1 MNELRQEI
9 ARLSD
14 QLHVKLDRL
23 IDNKV
28 KTAIEVDILL
38 AKLSLLYDKIENYRQ
53 SLPRQI
59 PVEED
64 VDAQAEVPDVVEDEK
79 SKATDNQEPILPPPP
94 LAPEPPPVKSPYE
107 VEKIAPPPPA
117 GGEAASTAA
126 PQTLASPERTTSPGR
141 DFSDAVPAPP
151 SEPVSVKAPLPSPE
165 PPAPNLSLP
174 RSKSTASTG
183 DLFASTTIGDKLK
196 NDTPSINDKITA
208 TRKDFSLADSIH
220 LKPIA
225 DLKANIGINEK
236 FQFVNDLFEG
246 STSEYNEAISHLNQ
260 CQNSDEALA
269 ALFTLKIQH
278 SWEDNDASFELLRT
292 YVARRYM

>member
-23 IDNKV
+23 IDNKL
-28 KTAIEVDILL
+28 KTAIEVDIVLG
-38 AKLSLLYDKIENYRQ
+38 KLSLLYDKIENYRQ
-53 SLPRQI
+53 SLPRQTQEEEEI
-59 PVEED
+59 ETQVEQSGVTEHD
-64 VDAQAEVPDVVEDEK
+64 RVELPEK
-79 SKATDNQEPILPPPP
+79 QGGILPPP
-94 LAPEPPPVKSPYE
+94 LAPEPPPVKTPYE
-107 VEKIAPPPPA
+107 VEKITPSPPPSNEVASAPDPEISATLRETMPA
-117 GGEAASTAA
+117 EEE
-126 PQTLASPERTTSPGR
+126 LAYTPPL
-141 DFSDAVPAPP
+141 PP
-151 SEPVSVKAPLPSPE
+151 SEPVSTQAPLPVPE
-165 PPAPNLSLP
+165 PPTPPVPSPRPKPAP
-174 RSKSTASTG
+174 STG
-183 DLFASTTIGDKLK
+183 DLFASTTLGDKLK
-196 NDTPSINDKITA
+196 NDTPSINDKITS

-246 STSEYNEAISHLNQ
+246 STNDYNEAINHLNN

-269 ALFTLKIQH
+269 ALLTLRIQH
-278 SWEDNDASFELLRT
+278 SWEEDDVSFELLRA